1 MLLQVGF
8 LPFPSCRSHPISS
21 SLTIWARGRL
31 DRYSG
36 GMGSKAVGTQLGRT
50 QYWPRGWRKGG
61 SSTTLRP
68 ADRFLPL
75 SQRADHGIRTEARSI
90 AARSRSGR
98 GRRPLSSPNRESKR
112 ADHGFREKDTAPTGT
127 GQGRSQ
133 TAFVNATTN
142 GPTLVRPGF
151 FVASYHTWPHVPRC
165 HEKLRPSFCPPQM
178 FRGYL
183 PH

>member
-90 AARSRSGR
+90 ATRSRSGR

-133 TAFVNATTN
+133 TTFVTKQESS
-142 GPTLVRPGF
+142 
-151 FVASYHTWPHVPRC
+151 VASCHTWPHVPRC
-165 HEKLRPSFCPPQM
+165 HETLRPSFCPPQM